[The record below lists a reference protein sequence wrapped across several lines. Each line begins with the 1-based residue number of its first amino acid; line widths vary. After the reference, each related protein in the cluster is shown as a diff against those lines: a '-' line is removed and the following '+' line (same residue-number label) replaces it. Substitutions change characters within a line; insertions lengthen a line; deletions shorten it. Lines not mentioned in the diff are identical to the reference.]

1 MVGGSPRCFS
11 TFGHFTFRR
20 FDQNSPEIRGRNW
33 VVGLPK
39 NFTTKFKG
47 GGAICC
53 QTLGG
58 CTPSMIPLDGKN
70 ILHPTCMKPSKSWDM
85 GIFTIST
92 DAEFLPSVSMISIPL
107 NHPIYPFPTGLQ
119 ELHQAM
125 SSRSQLKGAEFMG
138 WNHSKK
144 HHDFLFG
151 LNSVELVQFWRPWLL
166 DHLTTLGSLKIL
178 DVFCR
183 IGAWRLSQHSFH
195 FSHRHRNWSSPRRIS
210 NGSLDQKISPSTFP
224 PGPFGPC
231 HLSPEAHNSTDATG
245 RSEPPWRFTFCRTL
259 GVGHINQ
266 VFTISPLDAD
276 FGAEKVFP
284 LIGGGHAVFC
294 SVEFPEVR
302 VPAEVWELL
311 GMKQS
316 WWTMVDSFTSFSG
329 MFWGISYQNPGVVL
343 VLLWSVQSIMILYA
357 FRNTKQ
363 LSCQATYATSGSSA
377 ALPAASSF
385 TVTRPQKLQT
395 GTNHKSQGFSSV
407 WSLHG

>member
-138 WNHSKK
+138 
-144 HHDFLFG
+144 
-151 LNSVELVQFWRPWLL
+151 
-166 DHLTTLGSLKIL
+166 
-178 DVFCR
+178 
-183 IGAWRLSQHSFH
+183 
-195 FSHRHRNWSSPRRIS
+195 
-210 NGSLDQKISPSTFP
+210 
-224 PGPFGPC
+224 
-231 HLSPEAHNSTDATG
+231 
-245 RSEPPWRFTFCRTL
+245 
-259 GVGHINQ
+259 
-266 VFTISPLDAD
+266 
-276 FGAEKVFP
+276 
-284 LIGGGHAVFC
+284 
-294 SVEFPEVR
+294 
-302 VPAEVWELL
+302 
-311 GMKQS
+311 
-316 WWTMVDSFTSFSG
+316 
-329 MFWGISYQNPGVVL
+329 
-343 VLLWSVQSIMILYA
+343 
-357 FRNTKQ
+357 
-363 LSCQATYATSGSSA
+363 
-377 ALPAASSF
+377 
-385 TVTRPQKLQT
+385 
-395 GTNHKSQGFSSV
+395 
-407 WSLHG
+407 